1 MGFKYRLEKVLKHRK
16 SLEDLA
22 KRNFLEAKAVLN
34 EEEDLLNKFYESI
47 HQSQEQRHNLV
58 SLGGNAGEKL
68 SQISDYIKGTEV
80 KIERQK
86 NIIKKQLA
94 IVEERQRALQAA
106 AIEYKMVEKLKERQ
120 YTAYRE
126 NEKKLEQKEQTE
138 MANSRFEMRR
148 KNEQ

>member
-68 SQISDYIKGTEV
+68 SQISDYIKDTEV

-94 IVEERQRALQAA
+94 IVEKQQRALQAA